1 MNILKFDFAC
11 RYDEKD
17 SVGKRYRRM
26 DAIGTPYCITVDGQT
41 LEVNT
46 VTVRDRET
54 MEQQR
59 VSIDEL
65 HTMIS
70 RECSLNNLLK
80 KLV

>member
-1 MNILKFDFAC
+1 MNILKFVFAC